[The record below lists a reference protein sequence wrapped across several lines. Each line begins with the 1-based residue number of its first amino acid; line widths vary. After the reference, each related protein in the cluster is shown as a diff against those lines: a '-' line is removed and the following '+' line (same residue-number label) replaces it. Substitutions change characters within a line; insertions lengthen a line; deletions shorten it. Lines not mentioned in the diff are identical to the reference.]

1 MTLEYIGKYTCTA
14 VNEGGERSDM
24 INVDVYGKNMC
35 DIVCVCIYLFV
46 CLSVYL
52 PIVLSVSL
60 SVCLLMSS
68 FFCLVFTSF
77 YHPVFPSFLQFISLS
92 PHFIV
97 PSTKLQT
104 IPDQTVTQGL
114 NVTFTCIA
122 TVGFGLSYL
131 WTIPHLNCD
140 DCGPVMLN
148 VPTITLTDITNEA
161 QGLYTCIV
169 TDFVNQI
176 ATTSSMLTVGGT
188 YLILNRKHAWTNST
202 TNCFN

>member
-1 MTLEYIGKYTCTA
+1 MLMYMVRICVTLC
-14 VNEGGERSDM
+14 
-24 INVDVYGKNMC
+24 VY
-35 DIVCVCIYLFV
+35 VSA
-46 CLSVYL
+46 CLSVYQCICL
-52 PIVLSVSL
+52 SFYLSVCL
-60 SVCLLMSS
+60 FVCLLMSS

-176 ATTSSMLTVGGT
+176 ATTSSMLTVAGK